1 MRSLSAMRR
10 QREKVKTK
18 LRVYLKSSN
27 MRDVIIPDSITV
39 GELAIR
45 MSEKTADVVKQ
56 LMNLDIMATAAQI
69 IDGETAELVVTELG
83 HRPKR
88 VSESDIE
95 IGIIGEDDQE
105 HSLETRPPVVTI
117 MGHVDH
123 GKTSLLDKIKQSN
136 VAATE
141 AGGITQHMVLIK
153 LKQNPK
159 LYYIY

>member
-10 QREKVKTK
+10 QREKVKTQTESAPQVK
-18 LRVYLKSSN
+18 QY
-27 MRDVIIPDSITV
+27 RDVIIPDSITV

-56 LMNLDIMATAAQI
+56 LMNLDIMATATQI
-69 IDGETAELVVTELG
+69 IDGETAELVATELG

-95 IGIIGEDDQE
+95 IGLSGEDDQE

-123 GKTSLLDKIKQSN
+123 GKTSLLDKIK
-136 VAATE
+136 T
-141 AGGITQHMVLIK
+141 K
-153 LKQNPK
+153 
-159 LYYIY
+159 